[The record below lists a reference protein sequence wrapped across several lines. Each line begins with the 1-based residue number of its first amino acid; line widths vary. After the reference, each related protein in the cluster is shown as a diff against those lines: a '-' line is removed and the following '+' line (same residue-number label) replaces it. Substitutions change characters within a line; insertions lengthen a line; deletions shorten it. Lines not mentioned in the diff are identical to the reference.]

1 MYCYRCFLKKLF
13 WNLASLPHWT
23 YSENLCLMMC
33 YAEKFFDKKIIKKQ
47 TFNQVVFSSII
58 HISTRHEQMCLMRL
72 HFERYLPYHQ
82 YMVGDDGRGTSR
94 NVTSLNTFLLD
105 MIDCE
110 HSKRSLI
117 KRIVSWHGKRWAL
130 NRQTKVILSI
140 HVSV

>member
-1 MYCYRCFLKKLF
+1 MFFKEAFLKFSKPSPLDIF
-13 WNLASLPHWT
+13 RKFVFDDV
-23 YSENLCLMMC
+23 LCRKILRQ
-33 YAEKFFDKKIIKKQ
+33 KIIKKQ
-47 TFNQVVFSSII
+47 TFNQVVFTSII

-94 NVTSLNTFLLD
+94 NVASLNTFLLD